1 MASLLAAHVRLC
13 AQTPT
18 DALMMNKGQ
27 ICVAVAYTHDTWDH
41 YWEGA
46 LHRDNGNIGT
56 LTRQTVAPMFALGI
70 TDRINV
76 QAALPWVKTEASAG
90 QLAGVQGLQDFG
102 IWAKVKALDK
112 PLGPGDFQLFGV
124 AGFSAPASDYLSDYM
139 PLNLGLSAYEGT
151 FRAIV
156 QYQLDQGFY
165 LRSQAGYHL
174 RSNTE
179 IERDFYY
186 TTHAVYS
193 NEVDVPDAISWDV
206 VAGSWLFEKALRA
219 EARVE
224 GMNSL
229 SGNDIRRQD
238 APFPANRMVS
248 TRVGAFAQ
256 YYTPFLKGLSVL
268 ASGSYTVSGRNV
280 GQSTAFTGG
289 IAYQFGLWK

>member
-1 MASLLAAHVRLC
+1 MASLLAVHVRLW

-76 QAALPWVKTEASAG
+76 LGALPWVKTGASAG
-90 QLAGVQGLQDFG
+90 QLAGAQGLQDFG

-124 AGFSAPASDYLSDYM
+124 AGFSGPASDYLSDYM
-139 PLNLGLSAYEGT
+139 PLNLGLASYEGT

-156 QYQLDQGFY
+156 QYQFDQGFY
-165 LRSQAGYHL
+165 VHSQAGYHL

-193 NEVDVPDAISWDV
+193 NEVDVPDAVSWDV
-206 VAGSWLFEKALRA
+206 AAGSWLFDNTLRA

-224 GMNSL
+224 GMTSL
-229 SGNDIRRQD
+229 SGTDIRRQD
-238 APFPANRMVS
+238 APFPGNRMVS

-256 YYTPFLKGLSVL
+256 YYTPWVKGLSVL
-268 ASGSYTVSGRNV
+268 ASGFYTVSGRNV
-280 GQSTAFTGG
+280 GQSTVLTGG